1 MIKGFVFYYK
11 LLIFSVNT
19 AWVIPLKYKKRITI
33 TNAFQR
39 NSDESKQN
47 AKRTK
52 YEYINAANFTIDQW
66 NHGCRIIIMK
76 SIQHIT
82 KVNLLLLKDLPNRFT
97 KLNKIY
103 IYLTSVS
110 KNVYIDKN

>member
-1 MIKGFVFYYK
+1 
-11 LLIFSVNT
+11 
-19 AWVIPLKYKKRITI
+19 
-33 TNAFQR
+33 
-39 NSDESKQN
+39 
-47 AKRTK
+47 
-52 YEYINAANFTIDQW
+52 
-66 NHGCRIIIMK
+66 MK

-103 IYLTSVS
+103 KYLTSVS